1 MQGYQSDIDYFEAE
15 DTEIIALS
23 VDARPSQKKFA
34 EEMGVEFTMLSD
46 FKREVSSLYGV
57 LDEERGTSR
66 RTTFVID
73 KGGIIRHIDSGRDA
87 IDIAGVKAACAQL
100 Q

>member
-1 MQGYQSDIDYFEAE
+1 M
-15 DTEIIALS
+15 
-23 VDARPSQKKFA
+23 DARPTQKKFA

-46 FKREVSSLYGV
+46 FGKSLSRLYGV
-57 LDEERGTSR
+57 LDEERGTAR

-73 KGGIIRHIDSGRDA
+73 KAGIIRHIDSGGDA
-87 IDIAGVKAACAQL
+87 IDIAGVKAACGQL

>member
-1 MQGYQSDIDYFEAE
+1 M
-15 DTEIIALS
+15 
-23 VDARPSQKKFA
+23 DARPSQKKFA

-46 FKREVSSLYGV
+46 FGKSLSRLYGV
-57 LDEERGTSR
+57 LDEERGMAR

-73 KGGIIRHIDSGRDA
+73 KAGIIRHIDSGRDA
-87 IDIAGVKAACAQL
+87 IDIAGVKAACGQL

>member
-1 MQGYQSDIDYFEAE
+1 M
-15 DTEIIALS
+15 
-23 VDARPSQKKFA
+23 DARPTQKKFA

-46 FKREVSSLYGV
+46 FGKSLSRLYGV
-57 LDEERGTSR
+57 LDEERGLSR

-73 KGGIIRHIDSGRDA
+73 KAGIIRHIDSGRDA
-87 IDIAGVKAACAQL
+87 IDIAGVNEACVQL

>member
-1 MQGYQSDIDYFEAE
+1 M
-15 DTEIIALS
+15 S

-46 FKREVSSLYGV
+46 FSKSLSRLYGV
-57 LDEERGTSR
+57 LDEERGMAR

-73 KGGIIRHIDSGRDA
+73 KEGIIRHIDSGADA
-87 IDIAGVKAACAQL
+87 IDIAGVKAACGQL
-100 Q
+100 R

>member
-1 MQGYQSDIDYFEAE
+1 M
-15 DTEIIALS
+15 
-23 VDARPSQKKFA
+23 DARPTQKKFA

-46 FKREVSSLYGV
+46 FGKSLSRLYGV
-57 LDEERGTSR
+57 LDEERGMAR

-73 KGGIIRHIDSGRDA
+73 KAGIIRHIDSGRDA
-87 IDIAGVKAACAQL
+87 IDIAGVKAACGEL

>member
-1 MQGYQSDIDYFEAE
+1 M
-15 DTEIIALS
+15 
-23 VDARPSQKKFA
+23 DARPTQKKFA

-46 FKREVSSLYGV
+46 FGKSLSRLYGV
-57 LDEERGTSR
+57 LDEERGMAR

-73 KGGIIRHIDSGRDA
+73 RTGIIRHIDSGGDA
-87 IDIAGVKAACAQL
+87 IDIAGVKAACGQL

>member
-1 MQGYQSDIDYFEAE
+1 
-15 DTEIIALS
+15 
-23 VDARPSQKKFA
+23 
-34 EEMGVEFTMLSD
+34 MLSD
-46 FKREVSSLYGV
+46 FGKSLSRLYGV
-57 LDEERGTSR
+57 LDEERGLAR

-73 KGGIIRHIDSGRDA
+73 KAGIIRHIDSGSDA

>member
-1 MQGYQSDIDYFEAE
+1 V
-15 DTEIIALS
+15 S

-46 FKREVSSLYGV
+46 FGKSLSRLYGV
-57 LDEERGTSR
+57 LDEERGMAR

-73 KGGIIRHIDSGRDA
+73 KAGIIRHIDSGADA
-87 IDIAGVKAACAQL
+87 IDIAGVKAACGAL

>member
-1 MQGYQSDIDYFEAE
+1 M
-15 DTEIIALS
+15 
-23 VDARPSQKKFA
+23 DARPSQKKFA

-46 FKREVSSLYGV
+46 FGKSVSRLYGV
-57 LDEERGTSR
+57 LDEERGMAR

-73 KGGIIRHIDSGRDA
+73 KAGIIRHIDSGADA
-87 IDIAGVKAACAQL
+87 IDIAGVKAACGQL

>member
-1 MQGYQSDIDYFEAE
+1 M
-15 DTEIIALS
+15 S

-46 FKREVSSLYGV
+46 FGKSLSRLYGV
-57 LDEERGTSR
+57 LDEERGMAR

-73 KGGIIRHIDSGRDA
+73 KAGIIRHIDSGADA
-87 IDIAGVKAACAQL
+87 IDIAGVKAACGAL

>member
-1 MQGYQSDIDYFEAE
+1 M
-15 DTEIIALS
+15 
-23 VDARPSQKKFA
+23 DARPTQKKFA

-46 FKREVSSLYGV
+46 FGTSLSRLYGV
-57 LDEERGTSR
+57 LDEERGTAR

-73 KGGIIRHIDSGRDA
+73 KAGIIRHIDSGGDA
-87 IDIAGVKAACAQL
+87 IDIAGVKAACGQL

>member
-1 MQGYQSDIDYFEAE
+1 
-15 DTEIIALS
+15 

-46 FKREVSSLYGV
+46 FGKSLSRLYGV
-57 LDEERGTSR
+57 LDEERGMAR

-73 KGGIIRHIDSGRDA
+73 KAGIIRHIDSGADA
-87 IDIAGVKAACAQL
+87 IDIAGVKAACGQL

>member
-1 MQGYQSDIDYFEAE
+1 M
-15 DTEIIALS
+15 
-23 VDARPSQKKFA
+23 DARPSQKKFA

-46 FKREVSSLYGV
+46 FGKSLSRLYGV
-57 LDEERGTSR
+57 LDEERGMAR

-73 KGGIIRHIDSGRDA
+73 KAGIIRHIDSGADA
-87 IDIAGVKAACAQL
+87 IDIAGVKAACGQL

>member
-1 MQGYQSDIDYFEAE
+1 M
-15 DTEIIALS
+15 
-23 VDARPSQKKFA
+23 DARPTQKKFA

-46 FKREVSSLYGV
+46 FGKSLSRLYGV
-57 LDEERGTSR
+57 LDEERGMAR

-73 KGGIIRHIDSGRDA
+73 KAGIIRHIDSGADA
-87 IDIAGVKAACAQL
+87 IDIAGVKAACGQL

>member
-1 MQGYQSDIDYFEAE
+1 M
-15 DTEIIALS
+15 
-23 VDARPSQKKFA
+23 DARPSQKKFA

-46 FKREVSSLYGV
+46 FGKSLSRLYGV
-57 LDEERGTSR
+57 LDEERGLAR

-73 KGGIIRHIDSGRDA
+73 KAGIIRHIDSGSDA

>member
-1 MQGYQSDIDYFEAE
+1 M
-15 DTEIIALS
+15 
-23 VDARPSQKKFA
+23 DARPSQKKFA

-46 FKREVSSLYGV
+46 FWKSLSRLYGV
-57 LDEERGTSR
+57 LDEERGMAR

-73 KGGIIRHIDSGRDA
+73 KAGIIRHIDSGADA
-87 IDIAGVKAACAQL
+87 IDIAGVKAACGQL